1 MKTEAFSLFSRDRK
15 KAQEGVSAALLVAI
29 IAGIIML
36 YIILLPASER
46 QELLDLED
54 SGSHRGR
61 SDAVNKSFLLEEGN
75 LKINPFE
82 RVEDIELPNV
92 YLIEDVNADVIE
104 QFNPFTVRNGWF
116 DKTTKTIQFPIP
128 NLEDTDNLILS
139 FNVQKA
145 RGILTVLLN
154 GEQIYSFEPASPNVA
169 IELNKNRLERI
180 NTFEFSVSG
189 VGAAFWATNQYA
201 MDSIRITGD
210 ITDRSRQEAQN
221 QFELTSL
228 EHESLKAA
236 QFQFIPYCSHL
247 GSVGRLQVM
256 LNARTIYNA
265 VPVCDDVVR
274 IPVLDILDEGPNSV
288 VFKTERGSYSIEQV
302 KLLIDAKDQRSYL
315 QFFEVNDKDFSSI
328 RKGDKHVNVSIRF
341 VDDGEDKKA
350 DLVINGHNRRIEQ
363 DEPDFSRDIT
373 EWIED
378 GNNYV
383 EIVPKDELRILDLEV
398 FIFEKKK

>member
-1 MKTEAFSLFSRDRK
+1 
-15 KAQEGVSAALLVAI
+15 
-29 IAGIIML
+29 
-36 YIILLPASER
+36 
-46 QELLDLED
+46 
-54 SGSHRGR
+54 
-61 SDAVNKSFLLEEGN
+61 
-75 LKINPFE
+75 
-82 RVEDIELPNV
+82 
-92 YLIEDVNADVIE
+92 
-104 QFNPFTVRNGWF
+104 
-116 DKTTKTIQFPIP
+116 
-128 NLEDTDNLILS
+128 
-139 FNVQKA
+139 
-145 RGILTVLLN
+145 
-154 GEQIYSFEPASPNVA
+154 
-169 IELNKNRLERI
+169 
-180 NTFEFSVSG
+180 
-189 VGAAFWATNQYA
+189 
-201 MDSIRITGD
+201 
-210 ITDRSRQEAQN
+210 
-221 QFELTSL
+221 
-228 EHESLKAA
+228 
-236 QFQFIPYCSHL
+236 
-247 GSVGRLQVM
+247 M